1 LKAVPFSEVRF
12 NALCNKSASTHLLL
26 GSCPIKLNSKITIQV
41 NADRHGK
48 VLILNNKLIIFDFD
62 VIGIAQYGDQYD
74 AYSAGTEP
82 TSVDPCAVTVMQ
94 EVGVDILKHR
104 SKGLE
109 EFDGQQFD
117 YVVTLCADAQEACP
131 IFVGGEIYLHH
142 ALNDPARVKETHADA
157 DRCLQFRAVRDQLQ
171 TWIDVTFGTA
181 E

>member
-1 LKAVPFSEVRF
+1 ML
-12 NALCNKSASTHLLL
+12 
-26 GSCPIKLNSKITIQV
+26 
-41 NADRHGK
+41 
-48 VLILNNKLIIFDFD
+48 
-62 VIGIAQYGDQYD
+62 
-74 AYSAGTEP
+74 
-82 TSVDPCAVTVMQ
+82 
-94 EVGVDILKHR
+94 VGVAIGYLYPGIQGVLNQFQVGTT
-104 SKGLE
+104 SIPIAIGLIVMMYPPLAKVKYE
-109 EFDGQQFD
+109 ELGGQQFD